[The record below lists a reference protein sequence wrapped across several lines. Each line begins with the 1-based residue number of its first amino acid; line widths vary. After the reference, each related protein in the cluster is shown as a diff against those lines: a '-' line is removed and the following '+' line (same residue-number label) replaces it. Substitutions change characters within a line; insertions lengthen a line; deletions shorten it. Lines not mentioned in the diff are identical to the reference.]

1 MHKNQEQL
9 THAHALRTAIL
20 AAPEIWLPRR
30 VILLEWLD
38 SFLAR
43 VASTEYELSRD
54 DTTDLNALD
63 GFLRKR
69 RVPLAPNPT

>member
-1 MHKNQEQL
+1 MHKYQEQL
-9 THAHALRTAIL
+9 THAHSLRTAIL

-30 VILLEWLD
+30 AVLLDWLD
-38 SFLAR
+38 GFLSR
-43 VASTEYELSRD
+43 VVSTEYELSRG

-69 RVPLAPNPT
+69 KVPVAPGAA